1 LFLFFRSISFVLSL
15 FFSLFLLFLSFVSQ
29 SILPLISHP
38 PPHFYSHFSP
48 SVRPFSPL
56 LSLYFLPV
64 FFLFFPLFN
73 PLSPLVFISGK

>member
-1 LFLFFRSISFVLSL
+1 LFWLFLFFFSFNLLRSL
-15 FFSLFLLFLSFVSQ
+15 SLFLLFLSFVSQ

-38 PPHFYSHFSP
+38 PPHFYSPFSP

-64 FFLFFPLFN
+64 FFFFP
-73 PLSPLVFISGK
+73 PL